1 MKPFTSM
8 ISAIILFVFVGTTN
22 AQTKNSNSSKSNTFS
37 INKSGSDLKDILS
50 CLSNVRL
57 SSSDKELVKKAEG
70 GDNLSQNDENKLAD
84 LAEKHCSKHEKYS
97 SKDILSIEKKQKK
110 NKSKSVKKLDR
121 KTSSKSRKKSRIVSR
136 DDHQYEKGN
145 NVNESVLSQRIF
157 DMGEGVSSGSLIGAW
172 EVKDACIFDSGFEGG
187 GLCATLEDIQE
198 YISNIHLLVRD
209 NGTGFFD
216 ADGEREEISWTETS
230 TNGLQ
235 VDIGDDDFGQFQLSS
250 DGILTISDDFG
261 AECLNEN
268 DELIEGITTESECT
282 ASNGYWEKAASMV
295 YLFVRLPDGEFDEE
309 TGSRILSSEKRSWWK
324 RAKRRARKA
333 ARKAAESAK
342 RAAEAQARKVAEA
355 AAKAAQELAEAL
367 EKEALNLAKSIAKS
381 ATSTYNAQINL
392 AGDLANQLTN
402 SPAYASMA
410 NILASNGTPT
420 IEQFSSILDECD
432 LLGQMMEDLNKK
444 GMKSFFVG
452 VAGSNSVGY
461 GDAGSVNFA
470 VSIGD
475 MLKVW
480 DDIKQFREPSLVPNM
495 AIQFT
500 KSQIVGTQYGTDAD
514 IVFGWN
520 TDEPQNTY
528 GDFWDFSF
536 GVEALG
542 GSISSSSAIAA
553 PIIKWNKVSGGRYL
567 GQGFSVG
574 KGAPLSADLTFGLG
588 NCCILHINNNMKHKC
603 N

>member
-1 MKPFTSM
+1 MKNHIKVITKTISFILIFTFM
-8 ISAIILFVFVGTTN
+8 FETISAQESRQKRGEKQSRTD
-22 AQTKNSNSSKSNTFS
+22 
-37 INKSGSDLKDILS
+37 KSGEQS
-50 CLSNVRL
+50 
-57 SSSDKELVKKAEG
+57 KK
-70 GDNLSQNDENKLAD
+70 SQP
-84 LAEKHCSKHEKYS
+84 
-97 SKDILSIEKKQKK
+97 
-110 NKSKSVKKLDR
+110 KSVKKTDR
-121 KTSSKSRKKSRIVSR
+121 RKSSINQTKKQTSQAITRS
-136 DDHQYEKGN
+136 D
-145 NVNESVLSQRIF
+145 RIF
-157 DMGEGVSSGSLIGAW
+157 EMGEGVSSESLIGAW
-172 EVKDACIFDSGFEGG
+172 EVKDACVFDPGFEGEG
-187 GLCATLEDIQE
+187 ECATLEDIQE
-198 YISNIHLLVRD
+198 HITNINLLIRE

-216 ADGEREEISWTETS
+216 ADGEREDISWTENEES
-230 TNGLQ
+230 GLL
-235 VDIGDDDFGQFQLSS
+235 VDIGDDEFGQFKLSS
-250 DGILTISDDFG
+250 DGILTISDDFV

-268 DELIEGITTESECT
+268 DELIEGIITESECNT
-282 ASNGYWEKAASMV
+282 SNGYWEKAASMV
-295 YLFVRLPDGEFDEE
+295 YLFNRIAEGEYDTE
-309 TGSRILSSEKRSWWK
+309 TGSRIVSSEKRSWWK

-333 ARKAAESAK
+333 ARKAAASAK
-342 RAAEAQARKVAEA
+342 RAAEAQAKKVAEA

-402 SPAYASMA
+402 SPAYTSMT

-432 LLGQMMEDLNKK
+432 LLGQMMEDLNNK

-452 VAGSNSVGY
+452 VSGSSSVGY

-475 MLKVW
+475 MLTVW
-480 DDIKQFREPSLVPNM
+480 DDLKNFREPSLVPNM
-495 AIQFT
+495 AIQHT
-500 KSQIVGTQYGTDAD
+500 KSKIVGTQYGTDAD

-542 GSISSSSAIAA
+542 GSISTSSAIAA
-553 PIIKWNKVSGGRYL
+553 PIIKWNKISGGRYL

-574 KGAPLSADLTFGLG
+574 KGDPLSADLTFGLG
-588 NCCILHINNNMKHKC
+588 NCCIFHINNNMNFRC

>member
-1 MKPFTSM
+1 M
-8 ISAIILFVFVGTTN
+8 V
-22 AQTKNSNSSKSNTFS
+22 
-37 INKSGSDLKDILS
+37 GSDMTSILK
-50 CLSNVRL
+50 CLSKVRL
-57 SSSDKELVKKAEG
+57 SSSDNYLVKKAGSG
-70 GDNLSQNDENKLAD
+70 GTLSEKQANR
-84 LAEKHCSKHEKYS
+84 LAELAVTHCGKDEKSTSEGIVS
-97 SKDILSIEKKQKK
+97 SGRKTDGSSISSGQKK
-110 NKSKSVKKLDR
+110 KRKSKAKSVKKIKR
-121 KTSSKSRKKSRIVSR
+121 RTSAISRTKKQTSKGLSKS
-136 DDHQYEKGN
+136 E
-145 NVNESVLSQRIF
+145 RIF
-157 DMGEGVSSGSLIGAW
+157 DMGEGVSSESLIGAW
-172 EVKDACIFDSGFEGG
+172 EVKDACVFEPGFEGEG
-187 GLCATLEDIQE
+187 ECASKEDILE
-198 YISNIHLLVRD
+198 YIANINLLVKD

-216 ADGEREEISWTETS
+216 ADGEREDLSWTENDM
-230 TNGLQ
+230 NGLQ
-235 VDIGDDDFGQFQLSS
+235 VDIGDDDFGQFSLSLE
-250 DGILTISDDFG
+250 GELTISDDFG
-261 AECLNEN
+261 SECVN
-268 DELIEGITTESECT
+268 DEDEEIEGIDNEADCT
-282 ASNGYWEKAASMV
+282 NEGGSWEEAASMV
-295 YLFVRLPDGEFDEE
+295 YIFTRLPEGTYDTE
-309 TGSRILSSEKRSWWK
+309 TGERIVSSARKSWWQ

-333 ARKAAESAK
+333 ARKAAKSAQRAAAESA
-342 RAAEAQARKVAEA
+342 RRVAEA
-355 AAKAAQELAEAL
+355 AAKAARDLAAAL

-381 ATSTYNAQINL
+381 ATSSYNAQIKL

-402 SPAYASMA
+402 SSAYASMV
-410 NILASNGTPT
+410 NILESNGTPT
-420 IEQFSSILDECD
+420 LEQFSSILDECD

-475 MLKVW
+475 MLTVW
-480 DDIKQFREPSLVPNM
+480 DDIKHFREPSLVPNM
-495 AIQFT
+495 AIQYT
-500 KSQIVGTQYGTDAD
+500 KSKIVGTQYGTDAD

-536 GVEALG
+536 GVEAFG

-574 KGAPLSADLTFGLG
+574 KGDPLSADLTFGFG